1 MVGGCPLGDP
11 ISPTVSQDTGKQSL
25 FIVMRSLG
33 WAALAPGGSVR
44 LCQALS
50 TVRNFESWP
59 AHTVQNGLQLVFL
72 AGLGDGLVFSPVSPA
87 FCFSRKSSF
96 HCLGRKAGLEDCW
109 SWCTKKEGGGTRGGR
124 HWGSEIEWGG
134 GAGDGEVDRKAT

>member
-72 AGLGDGLVFSPVSPA
+72 AGLGDGLVF
-87 FCFSRKSSF
+87 FSYLTCILLF
-96 HCLGRKAGLEDCW
+96 
-109 SWCTKKEGGGTRGGR
+109 KK
-124 HWGSEIEWGG
+124 IKFPI
-134 GAGDGEVDRKAT
+134 V

>member
-96 HCLGRKAGLEDCW
+96 PLFRKKGRTRRLLKLVYKKGRRRHKGWKAL
-109 SWCTKKEGGGTRGGR
+109 KK
-124 HWGSEIEWGG
+124 
-134 GAGDGEVDRKAT
+134 